1 MTERIISVLLVA
13 VVALGAM
20 TGVAAADGD
29 LGVAVD
35 DTDGEPTVTVT
46 ANETAVE
53 NATVTVSAADAA
65 NESYAGTG
73 EYTTD
78 ENGTIALPAPEETVT
93 VDVTASSAN
102 ETASTTVELT
112 AGDEAD
118 ADRSFGQVVSEY
130 IDSLADRSGG
140 IGDAVSDFVTET
152 NRGNAPDRAGGFDD
166 SADDSD
172 TENESDGPG
181 NAPADAGPSDDERGP
196 PDHAGGADEKANAD
210 DDDVDDDADD
220 DDVDD
225 DENNAN
231 DDDVGEDD
239 ADEADADEDDTDED
253 ENDADEDDGNG
264 PGNGNGPPDDAP
276 GN

>member
-35 DTDGEPTVTVT
+35 DADGEPTVTVT

-53 NATVTVSAADAA
+53 NATVTVTAADAA

-78 ENGTIALPAPEETVT
+78 ENGTIALPAPEEPVT

-102 ETASTTVELT
+102 QTASTTVELT

-118 ADRSFGQVVSEY
+118 ADRPFGQVVSEY
-130 IDSLADRSGG
+130 IDGLADRSGG

-166 SADDSD
+166 STDDPD
-172 TENESDGPG
+172 AENESDGPG
-181 NAPADAGPSDDERGP
+181 NAPADAGPPDDERGP
-196 PDHAGGADEKANAD
+196 PDHAGNDADDQKEDNDAD
-210 DDDVDDDADD
+210 DDADEDDADD
-220 DDVDD
+220 DAD
-225 DENNAN
+225 
-231 DDDVGEDD
+231 EDD
-239 ADEADADEDDTDED
+239 ADEEDDADADDDTDEEDDD
-253 ENDADEDDGNG
+253 EADGNG
-264 PGNGNGPPDDAP
+264 PGNGNGPPNDNAP

>member
-53 NATVTVSAADAA
+53 NATVTVTAADAA

-78 ENGTIALPAPEETVT
+78 ENGTIALPAPEENVT
-93 VDVTASSAN
+93 VDVTVSSAN
-102 ETASTTVELT
+102 ETASTTVDLT
-112 AGDEAD
+112 VADEAD
-118 ADRSFGQVVSEY
+118 ADRPFGQLVSEY
-130 IDSLADRSGG
+130 IDDLADRSGG

-166 SADDSD
+166 P
-172 TENESDGPG
+172 SDGPG
-181 NAPADAGPSDDERGP
+181 TAPADAGPTDDERGP
-196 PDHAGGADEKANAD
+196 PDAPATTRMRTTPTKRTKRTKTTRMRTTQTKMTPTKRTKMTPTKRTKTTQTKRTKTTQTTETAPATGTGRRTTTPPA
-210 DDDVDDDADD
+210 
-220 DDVDD
+220 
-225 DENNAN
+225 
-231 DDDVGEDD
+231 
-239 ADEADADEDDTDED
+239 TD
-253 ENDADEDDGNG
+253 GSR
-264 PGNGNGPPDDAP
+264 PTTRRSV
-276 GN
+276 